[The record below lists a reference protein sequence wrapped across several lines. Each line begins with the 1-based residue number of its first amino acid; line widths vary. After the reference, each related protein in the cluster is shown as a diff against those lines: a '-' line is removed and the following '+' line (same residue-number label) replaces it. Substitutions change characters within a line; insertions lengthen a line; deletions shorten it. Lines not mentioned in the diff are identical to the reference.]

1 MSRNSTYEP
10 GLSDE
15 DIEAAGDAALG
26 LDIGVSGHEDNDAK
40 ARRKMIRVGAALGAR
55 GLITD
60 RRKKIFIRTLA
71 QTGIV
76 GRAATAAGWPRGQ
89 AYTLRGEDAE
99 FAKLWDQ
106 AAEFATDALE
116 EAARSRAVD
125 GVSKPVYQQKEL
137 VGYVTE
143 YSDTLLVQLLKAK
156 RPNEFR
162 ENMSI
167 QADVKGGVLV
177 VPGVAS
183 ADTWERAAGA
193 NQAEHR
199 THQGDPEADDAD
211 PLA

>member
-15 DIEAAGDAALG
+15 DIEAIGDAALG
-26 LDIGVSGHEDNDAK
+26 IGETNDTEAK
-40 ARRKMIRVGAALGAR
+40 RKKMIRVGSELGAR
-55 GLITD
+55 GVITD
-60 RRKKIFIRTLA
+60 RRKAIFIRTLA

-76 GRAATAAGWPRGQ
+76 GRAATAAGWPRGH
-89 AYTLRGEDAE
+89 AYSVRAADEE

-106 AAEFATDALE
+106 AVEFATDALE
-116 EAARSRAVD
+116 EAARIRAVD

-162 ENMSI
+162 ENVSLN
-167 QADVKGGVLV
+167 ADVKGGVLV

-183 ADTWERAAGA
+183 ADAWEAAAGA

-199 THQGDPEADDAD
+199 THQGDTEADDAD

>member
-10 GLSDE
+10 GLSEE
-15 DIEAAGDAALG
+15 DIEAIGNAALG
-26 LDIGVSGHEDNDAK
+26 IGETNDTEAK
-40 ARRKMIRVGAALGAR
+40 RKKMTRVGSALGAR
-55 GLITD
+55 GVIAD
-60 RRKKIFIRTLA
+60 RRKAIFIRTLA

-76 GRAATAAGWPRGQ
+76 GRATTAAGWPRGY
-89 AYTLRGEDAE
+89 AYSVRAADEE

-106 AAEFATDALE
+106 AVEFATDALE
-116 EAARSRAVD
+116 EAARIRAVD

-162 ENMSI
+162 ENVSLN
-167 QADVKGGVLV
+167 ADVKGGVLV

-183 ADTWERAAGA
+183 PDAWERAAGA

-199 THQGDPEADDAD
+199 THQGDPDADKAD

>member
-15 DIEAAGDAALG
+15 DIEAIGDAALG
-26 LDIGVSGHEDNDAK
+26 ILDTERDEREAS
-40 ARRKMIRVGAALGAR
+40 RKLQRVGAKLNAR
-55 GLITD
+55 QAFSD
-60 RRKKIFIRTLA
+60 RRKAIFIRTLA

-76 GRAATAAGWPRGQ
+76 GRAATAAGWPRGH
-89 AYTLRGEDAE
+89 AYTVRAQDEE

-106 AAEFATDALE
+106 AVEFATDALE
-116 EAARSRAVD
+116 EAARTRAVD

-162 ENMSI
+162 ENVSLN
-167 QADVKGGVLV
+167 ADVKGGVLV
-177 VPGVAS
+177 VPGVSS
-183 ADTWERAAGA
+183 ADAWEAAAAA

-199 THQGDPEADDAD
+199 TNQGEGEAAEEPRD

>member
-26 LDIGVSGHEDNDAK
+26 LDIGISGHEDNDAK

-60 RRKKIFIRTLA
+60 RRKAIFIRTLA
-71 QTGIV
+71 QTGV
-76 GRAATAAGWPRGQ
+76 VSRAATAAGWPRGH
-89 AYTLRGEDAE
+89 AYTIRGEDAE

-116 EAARSRAVD
+116 EAARTRAID

-143 YSDTLLVQLLKAK
+143 YSDTLLIQLLKAK
-156 RPNEFR
+156 RPQEFR
-162 ENMSI
+162 ENVSL

-183 ADTWERAAGA
+183 DGAWETAAGA

-199 THQGDPEADDAD
+199 GSQGDAEDD

>member
-1 MSRNSTYEP
+1 MSRNSYIEP
-10 GLSDE
+10 EVSEE
-15 DIEAAGDAALG
+15 DIEAIGDRALG
-26 LDIGVSGHEDNDAK
+26 ISGNEDADAK
-40 ARRKMIRVGAALGAR
+40 DRKRMQRVGAQLGAR

-60 RRKKIFIRTLA
+60 RRKKIFIQTLA
-71 QTGIV
+71 LTGIV
-76 GRAATAAGWPRGQ
+76 GRAATAAGWPRGY
-89 AYTLRGEDAE
+89 AYTVRGDDAE

-106 AAEFATDALE
+106 AVEFATDTLE
-116 EAARSRAVD
+116 EAARVRAVE

-162 ENMSI
+162 ENVSLN
-167 QADVKGGVLV
+167 ADVKGGVLV

-183 ADTWERAAGA
+183 PDAWEAAAGA

-199 THQGDPEADDAD
+199 TNQGDDGADAD

>member
-1 MSRNSTYEP
+1 MSRNSSIEP
-10 GLSDE
+10 GFTDE
-15 DIEAAGDAALG
+15 DIEAVGDAALG
-26 LDIGVSGHEDNDAK
+26 LTGHEDNDAK
-40 ARRKMIRVGAALGAR
+40 ARKKMIRVGAALGAR
-55 GLITD
+55 GIVTD
-60 RRKKIFIRTLA
+60 KRKAIFIRTLA

-76 GRAATAAGWPRGQ
+76 GRSATAAGWPRGY
-89 AYTLRGEDAE
+89 AYTVRQEDPE

-106 AAEFATDALE
+106 AVEFSTDALE
-116 EAARSRAVD
+116 EAARVRAVD
-125 GVSKPVYQQKEL
+125 GISKPVYQQKEL

-143 YSDTLLVQLLKAK
+143 YSDTLLIQLLKAK

-162 ENMSI
+162 ENVSL

-183 ADTWERAAGA
+183 TDAWESAAGA

-199 THQGDPEADDAD
+199 GSQGDQDAD

>member
-1 MSRNSTYEP
+1 MSRNSHIEP
-10 GLSDE
+10 EFSDD
-15 DIEAAGDAALG
+15 DIEALGDAALG
-26 LDIGVSGHEDNDAK
+26 VTGHEDNDAK
-40 ARRKMIRVGAALGAR
+40 ARKRLIRVGAELGAR
-55 GLITD
+55 GMITD
-60 RRKKIFIRTLA
+60 RRKKIFIQTLA

-76 GRAATAAGWPRGQ
+76 GRAATAAGWPRGHV
-89 AYTLRGEDAE
+89 YTVRKEDPE

-106 AAEFATDALE
+106 AVEFATDTLE
-116 EAARSRAVD
+116 EAARTRAVD
-125 GVSKPVYQQKEL
+125 GVSKPVFQQKEL

-162 ENMSI
+162 ENSTV
-167 QADVKGGVLV
+167 DLGVKGGVLV

-183 ADTWERAAGA
+183 DKGWESAAGA

-199 THQGDPEADDAD
+199 SNQGDADED

>member
-1 MSRNSTYEP
+1 MSRNSDYEP
-10 GLSDE
+10 HLSDE
-15 DIEAAGDAALG
+15 DIEAIGDAALG
-26 LDIGVSGHEDNDAK
+26 VGETNDTEAK
-40 ARRKMIRVGAALGAR
+40 RKRLVRVGAELGAR
-55 GLITD
+55 GVISD
-60 RRKKIFIRTLA
+60 RRKAIFIRTLA

-76 GRAATAAGWPRGQ
+76 GRAATAAGWPRGY
-89 AYTLRGEDAE
+89 AYSVRAGDEE
-99 FAKLWDQ
+99 FSKLWDQ
-106 AAEFATDALE
+106 AVEFATDALE
-116 EAARSRAVD
+116 EAARTRAID

-162 ENMSI
+162 ENVSL

-183 ADTWERAAGA
+183 ADAWERAAGA

-199 THQGDPEADDAD
+199 THQGDPEAEDAD

>member
-1 MSRNSTYEP
+1 MSRNSDYEP
-10 GLSDE
+10 HLSDE
-15 DIEAAGDAALG
+15 DIEAIGDAALG
-26 LDIGVSGHEDNDAK
+26 VGETNDTEAK
-40 ARRKMIRVGAALGAR
+40 RKRLVRVGAELGAR
-55 GLITD
+55 GVISD
-60 RRKKIFIRTLA
+60 RRKAIFIRTLA

-76 GRAATAAGWPRGQ
+76 GRAATAAGWPRGY
-89 AYTLRGEDAE
+89 AYSVRAGDEE

-106 AAEFATDALE
+106 AVEFATDALE
-116 EAARSRAVD
+116 EAARTRAVD

-162 ENMSI
+162 ENSTV
-167 QADVKGGVLV
+167 DLGVKGGVLV

-183 ADTWERAAGA
+183 SEKDWESAAGA
-193 NQAEHR
+193 NQADHR
-199 THQGDPEADDAD
+199 SNQGSGDDD